1 MTFIYAG
8 REFINVRCGSE
19 RPGAIFLAGRPTLSG
34 LMSVLSVPVLTMSLS
49 RLQFLLAI
57 ATRLPFWPGPADLRT
72 QRGKHCLG
80 WSRRKTSTF
89 TQTESAGRGSVGG
102 GRGLTSDVIFVG
114 GVDLFYSPVAEGQFP
129 HPVHA
134 APHARGQAE
143 VGAGGGRVE
152 AVCGKVV
159 RAEAETETET
169 GRAVS
174 EGAEPE
180 GVGRNK

>member
-1 MTFIYAG
+1 MAG
-8 REFINVRCGSE
+8 PSRPEDAEGKTLFRLEPAKDFDVYSDRGGGE
-19 RPGAIFLAGRPTLSG
+19 RVG
-34 LMSVLSVPVLTMSLS
+34 
-49 RLQFLLAI
+49 
-57 ATRLPFWPGPADLRT
+57 
-72 QRGKHCLG
+72 
-80 WSRRKTSTF
+80 
-89 TQTESAGRGSVGG
+89 GG

-152 AVCGKVV
+152 AVGGKVV
-159 RAEAETETET
+159 RAEAETET

-180 GVGRNK
+180 RVGRKKKDKWLPEILAVVVGGHVVDVHLVAFLQTPNTDAHS